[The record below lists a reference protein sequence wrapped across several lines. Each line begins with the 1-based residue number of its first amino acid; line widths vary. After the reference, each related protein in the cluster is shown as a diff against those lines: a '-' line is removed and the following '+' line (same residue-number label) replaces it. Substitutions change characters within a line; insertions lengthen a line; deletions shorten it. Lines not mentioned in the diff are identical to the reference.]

1 MPSRR
6 ARSSAFGKGETQDGG
21 KKAGKE
27 KPTTDEAGGKGLES
41 EAASASQEIDV
52 SFGARGVD
60 SGTGPG
66 VSVGAGV
73 DAVDRISLVSGSA
86 HGGLVWS
93 GKACSVAAGWVGREI
108 VGELGA
114 GI

>member
-27 KPTTDEAGGKGLES
+27 KPTTDEAGGKVLES
-41 EAASASQEIDV
+41 DAASASQEIDV
-52 SFGARGVD
+52 SFGTHGVD

-66 VSVGAGV
+66 VSVGVGM
-73 DAVDRISLVSGSA
+73 GSA
-86 HGGLVWS
+86 HGVTTSLSVVPSS
-93 GKACSVAAGWVGREI
+93 GQDNVAAGGMSRSALGGDTSVRREL
-108 VGELGA
+108 V
-114 GI
+114 